1 VNREQAV
8 AALTEAG
15 YGTEAAALAEV
26 AERYPGN
33 WQYTR
38 DRRRATVKHM
48 PSGNWQ
54 VVDCAES
61 EERIKALERSRV
73 W

>member
-1 VNREQAV
+1 MNREQAV
-8 AALTEAG
+8 AALEAAG
-15 YGTEAAALAEV
+15 YSAEAAAMAAN
-26 AERYPGN
+26 AERWPGN

-38 DRRRATVKHM
+38 DRHRATVKHM
-48 PSGNWQ
+48 PSGNWE

-61 EERIKALERSRV
+61 EERIAALARSKQ